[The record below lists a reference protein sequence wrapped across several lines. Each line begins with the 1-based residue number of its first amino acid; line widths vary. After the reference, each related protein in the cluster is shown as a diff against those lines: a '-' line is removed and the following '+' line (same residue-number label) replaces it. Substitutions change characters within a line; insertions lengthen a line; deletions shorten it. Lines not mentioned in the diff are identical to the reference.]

1 MRSVFFILMAAF
13 SLLVL
18 LSEAGDAQTAP
29 AADACAHDRA
39 ALLAL
44 DYDRFDQDL
53 NGGWRHVSYAEGCG
67 LVAAELIA
75 AYSDLNAPKLS
86 PHHVKLLNWHEA
98 QLRASAGQVAESIAL
113 FERTFDP
120 HPGQTAW
127 NDYVRATLA
136 FMRGD
141 RRALLAAR
149 DSLARTPKPEGF
161 DDISRQFQEKFGSEF
176 RWPANL
182 DVVDG
187 LIACFAKP
195 YREAYSSEACRPRRD
210 PPVQLSPRA
219 TP

>member
-1 MRSVFFILMAAF
+1 MLVLLAAAF
-13 SLLVL
+13 SVL
-18 LSEAGDAQTAP
+18 ALSEPAEAQTTNTV
-29 AADACAHDRA
+29 DACAYNRA

-44 DYDRFDQDL
+44 SYDRFDQDL
-53 NGGWRHVSYAEGCG
+53 NGGWRYVSNGEGCG
-67 LVAAELIA
+67 LVAADLIA
-75 AYSDLNAPKLS
+75 AYRDVNAPKLT
-86 PHHVKLLNWHEA
+86 PYNVKLLNWHEA
-98 QLRASAGQVAESIAL
+98 QLRASAGQVAESISL

-141 RRALLAAR
+141 RPALLAAR

-161 DDISRQFQEKFGSEF
+161 EEMRRQFREKFGSEF

-187 LIACFAKP
+187 LIACFGKP
-195 YREAYSSEACRPRRD
+195 YREAYSGEACRPRRD
-210 PPVQLSPRA
+210 PPVQLSPRT

>member
-1 MRSVFFILMAAF
+1 MRCV
-13 SLLVL
+13 LVL
-18 LSEAGDAQTAP
+18 AVASFLTLVFSNELADAQTP
-29 AADACAHDRA
+29 AADACAYDRA

-53 NGGWRHVSYAEGCG
+53 NGGWRLVSYAEGCG
-67 LVAAELIA
+67 LAAADLIA
-75 AYSDLNAPKLS
+75 VYRDLNVAKLT
-86 PHHVKLLNWHEA
+86 PYNLKLLNWHEA

-120 HPGQTAW
+120 DPRQAAW

-136 FMRGD
+136 FMRGNRPD
-141 RRALLAAR
+141 LLAAR
-149 DSLARTPKPEGF
+149 DSLARTPKPESF
-161 DDISRQFQEKFGSEF
+161 EEVQRQFREKFGSEF

-187 LIACFAKP
+187 LIACFGKP
-195 YREAYSSEACRPRRD
+195 YKEAYSSDACRPRVG
-210 PPVQLSPRA
+210 PPVQLSPRQ